1 MSANGLAG
9 EIFMKGYSTPGHPA
23 ASTDNRGF
31 TLVEIMVVVMLIG
44 VTVAFIG
51 INLNRNTDRDA
62 RLEARRL
69 AAIINQVRDE
79 SVITG
84 NYYAL
89 EVNDEARSYR
99 FLGNPALWLPVA
111 EDALFRTRH
120 IPEYLAVTSDVEEV
134 VSERE
139 IPLILISPLGE
150 ISRFEVVISGESL
163 RYVVKLSEQQR
174 VEFEEQHL

>member
-1 MSANGLAG
+1 MRVRARLDGSQAG
-9 EIFMKGYSTPGHPA
+9 S
-23 ASTDNRGF
+23 RGF
-31 TLVEIMVVVMLIG
+31 TLVEIMVVVVLIG
-44 VTVAFIG
+44 VTVSLIG
-51 INLNRNTDRDA
+51 ININRSTDREA

-99 FLGNPALWLPVA
+99 FLGNPALWVPVA

-120 IPEYLAVTSDVEEV
+120 IPEYLSVASDVEEV

-150 ISRFEVVISGESL
+150 ISRFEIAISGEGQ
-163 RYVVKLSEQQR
+163 RYVVRLSEQQK
-174 VEFEEQHL
+174 VGFEEQPF